1 MDHRRA
7 ERPLLRICKLC
18 AGNSAAKRIETRNPL
33 TYTRFYYTQGGA
45 RRSSGDFSA
54 AFKGTVVF
62 LALESA
68 LNGLGGRGEGG
79 GVGDRELSNRKDL
92 VDEEEAG

>member
-68 LNGLGGRGEGG
+68 LNGLGGGG

>member
-62 LALESA
+62 LTLESA
-68 LNGLGGRGEGG
+68 LNGLGVEGW
-79 GVGDRELSNRKDL
+79 
-92 VDEEEAG
+92 